1 MLKIC
6 PITLGTGK
14 RLFAEGTIPAAF
26 KVSEGQVSPT
36 GCHQSGAGGQASDGY
51 TSWRIVGQPASHD
64 ILTRVVWTTR
74 LMIVFGAL
82 AAANFNK
89 S

>member
-26 KVSEGQVSPT
+26 KVSKGQVSPT
-36 GCHQSGAGGQASDGY
+36 GVIVANLERASAVQTGI
-51 TSWRIVGQPASHD
+51 TVGE
-64 ILTRVVWTTR
+64 
-74 LMIVFGAL
+74 
-82 AAANFNK
+82 
-89 S
+89 